1 MSQQKEFERR
11 LRTAANGRY
20 RRVVFEGAARWLAWC
35 VSGLVI
41 LFLIGFLLPPTRL
54 WSGVMAAA
62 ALVWFGATTVL
73 FLFRALARLPRLDD
87 YALWLE
93 ERGGL
98 KRNEL
103 INALQL
109 ERDAARWQPD
119 LVSRELV
126 GRSLRR
132 AGQVISSLNL
142 GTLHRE
148 CAIPPRLGL
157 ALAALTPLVILWLA
171 APLRFADA
179 TQLFLCAG
187 SEGVVPAVELTVSP
201 GDLKVERGAS
211 VTIEAT
217 VEGRRRPGNAR
228 LEMRRPG
235 GEWNQ
240 ADMVRGE
247 ASGDARDH
255 YQFVASNLGGD
266 LEYRVRA
273 GWATSAPHRIRVL
286 ERLQALGYRKHYDP
300 PSYTGLPRQRE
311 VSSTGDIAALFG
323 TETTLEVRHRR
334 AGASGRLRFLP
345 LNETRP
351 LAVGGQGQ
359 LRASWS
365 MHESADYLVEL
376 FDREEGD
383 TWVSDTF
390 HVEVVPDLAPAIR
403 LLEPSQH
410 TKVPADMRVTLVVDC
425 VDDFGITEL
434 AMVYGRPGDDPQRV
448 ELARWDDHKEAR
460 LTYHWNMEEVSLLPG
475 QELHYFLQL
484 YDNDPLN
491 GPKMAE
497 TEVFSVRFPS
507 MAELYSDAEQ
517 GREEE
522 IGSLEEALEVQENLQ
537 EELKQVAQEM
547 LREEEISWEK
557 HQEISDLLEQQKSLA
572 EKVNDIQQSL
582 DESRQRMEN
591 QNLFSMEMIE
601 KVEQIQDLVGQIQS
615 DEFRELL
622 SEMNQALRNM
632 NQTELQQA
640 MEQMKITQEEISQS
654 LDRTLQMLKQ
664 LLAEEKIDR
673 IMQEIQ
679 TLQAMQEAINRQL
692 EGDQQ
697 QKADAQEGQEKTDDQ
712 KEQSDAPSDSLSSGG
727 QCPMSKE
734 ESQEL
739 AQQQEALREQLEKL
753 QKELEELTKECK
765 KDLEKLA
772 EALKEM
778 MEQSAQE
785 ETPEQMQQA
794 QQAMEQQN
802 RDAALKF
809 GRKAKEGLAQM
820 ASSMAQLQSDVDLEA
835 AERLARALYNL
846 ANRMVQ
852 ASLRQEH
859 LVRLAEETGPRELAV
874 AEQQLVE
881 ELSAL
886 GDSLFQIS
894 KQTAVVNRGHLR
906 AMGEAYQKVLD
917 TRNLFES
924 GRRSP
929 ALQRAQ
935 ESTLAINSA
944 IKRLVEAAG
953 EMTSQCSSNCP
964 NPFNR
969 MQSLT
974 NQQCQ
979 LNQQTQ
985 QMMQGMQ
992 AQRPTMS
999 QQESLMRMA
1008 GRQKM
1013 IQEGLQELQGEMKES
1028 GKMMGDLGDAIE
1040 EMEEVIEELRNRNV
1054 DQRIVERQERILN
1067 RMLSAQ
1073 RSVRKRYQSEERL
1086 SRAGISPPDRN
1097 SPEGIDMGR
1106 SRSEILQRAMLRGA
1120 QDPVPAE
1127 YRGLVETY
1135 MRSLLR
1141 GTTR

>member
-1 MSQQKEFERR
+1 MSRQKEFEPR
-11 LRTAANGRY
+11 LRRASRARY
-20 RRVVFEGAARWLAWC
+20 RRIVAEGTVRWLAWC
-35 VSGLVI
+35 VPGLVI
-41 LFLIGFLLPPTRL
+41 LFLVGLLLPPTRL

-62 ALVWFGATTVL
+62 AAAWIGAATLV
-73 FLFRALARLPRLDD
+73 FLFRALARLPRLNG

-119 LVSRELV
+119 EVSRELV

-132 AGQVISSLNL
+132 AGDVISSLNL
-142 GTLHRE
+142 AQLHRE

-157 ALAALTPLVILWLA
+157 ALLALMPLLILWLA
-171 APLRFADA
+171 APLRFGD
-179 TQLFLCAG
+179 TTRLFLCAG
-187 SEGVVPAVELTVSP
+187 GPAVVPIVELTVSP
-201 GDLKVERGAS
+201 GDLKVERGSS

-228 LEMRRPG
+228 LEMRRPDG
-235 GEWNQ
+235 VWNQ

-247 ASGDARDH
+247 ASGDAQDS
-255 YQFVASNLGGD
+255 YQFLASNLGGD

-273 GWATSAPHRIRVL
+273 GWATSESHRIRVL
-286 ERLQALGYRKHYDP
+286 ERLQALGYRKQYDP
-300 PSYTGLPRQRE
+300 PSYTGLPLQRE

-334 AGASGRLRFLP
+334 AGAGGRLRFLP
-345 LNETRP
+345 LNDTRP
-351 LAVGGQGQ
+351 LAADGRGQ
-359 LRASWS
+359 LRASWTI
-365 MHESADYLVEL
+365 HESADYLVEL

-383 TWVSDTF
+383 TWASDTF

-403 LLEPSQH
+403 LLEPRQNI
-410 TKVPADMRVTLVVDC
+410 KLPADMRVTLVIDC

-434 AMVYGRPGDDPQRV
+434 ALIYGRPGDDPQRV
-448 ELARWDDHKEAR
+448 ELARWDDRKEAR
-460 LTYHWNMEEVSLLPG
+460 LTYHWNMEEVALLPD

-507 MAELYSDAEQ
+507 MAELYTDAEQ
-517 GREEE
+517 GRERE
-522 IGSLEEALEVQENLQ
+522 IGSLEEALQVQENLQ

-582 DESRQRMEN
+582 DNSRQRMEN

-615 DEFRELL
+615 EEFRELL

-632 NQTELQQA
+632 DQAKLQQA

-673 IMQEIQ
+673 IMQEMQ
-679 TLQAMQEAINRQL
+679 QLQAMQEAINRQL
-692 EGDQQ
+692 EGDQR
-697 QKADAQEGQEKTDDQ
+697 KLGAQEDQ
-712 KEQSDAPSDSLSSGG
+712 KEGEDKTGQEDAPPDSLASAG
-727 QCPMSKE
+727 QCPLSKE
-734 ESQEL
+734 ESEEL
-739 AQQQEALREQLEKL
+739 ARQQEAVREQLEKL
-753 QKELEELTKECK
+753 QKELEQLTKECK
-765 KDLEKLA
+765 KDLEKMA

-794 QQAMEQQN
+794 QEAMEKQD
-802 RDAALKF
+802 RDSALKF
-809 GRKAKEGLAQM
+809 GRKAKEGLQQMM
-820 ASSMAQLQSDVDLEA
+820 ASMQKLQTDIDLEA

-852 ASLRQEH
+852 ASLRQEQ
-859 LVRLAEETGPRELAV
+859 LVRLADQAGPRELAV

-924 GRRSP
+924 GRRAP
-929 ALQRAQ
+929 ALKRAQ

-944 IKRLVEAAG
+944 VKKLVEAAG
-953 EMTSQCSSNCP
+953 EMSSQCSSNCP

-992 AQRPTMS
+992 AQRPTLS

-1008 GRQKM
+1008 GRQQM
-1013 IQEGLQELQGEMKES
+1013 IQQGLEDLQGELKES

-1040 EMEEVIEELRNRNV
+1040 EMEEVVKELRNRNV
-1054 DQRIVERQERILN
+1054 DQRIIERQERILN

-1073 RSVRKRYQSEERL
+1073 RSVRKRDQSEERL
-1086 SRAGISPPDRN
+1086 SRAGISPLDRN
-1097 SPEGIDMGR
+1097 GPDVIDMGR
-1106 SRSEILQRAMLRGA
+1106 SHSEILQRAMLRGA
-1120 QDPVPAE
+1120 KDPVPAE